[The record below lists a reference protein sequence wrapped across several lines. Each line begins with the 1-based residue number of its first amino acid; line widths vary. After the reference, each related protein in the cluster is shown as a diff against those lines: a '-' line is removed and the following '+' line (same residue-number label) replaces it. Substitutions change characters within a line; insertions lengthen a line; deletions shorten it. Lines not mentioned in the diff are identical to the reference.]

1 MTATDAR
8 GTALG
13 RAGASETQLAIRVA
27 ALQAAATFAG
37 GKALNMDVST
47 ADVLKVAA
55 AFERW
60 LLEGGAGGLNHG

>member
-1 MTATDAR
+1 M
-8 GTALG
+8 
-13 RAGASETQLAIRVA
+13 A

-37 GKALNMDVST
+37 GKALSMEVST

>member
-1 MTATDAR
+1 M
-8 GTALG
+8 
-13 RAGASETQLAIRVA
+13 A

-37 GKALNMDVST
+37 GKALSMEVST

-60 LLEGGAGGLNHG
+60 LLEGSAGGLNHG

>member
-1 MTATDAR
+1 MTPSPNGRPAAPAR
-8 GTALG
+8 PAPPRPPLG
-13 RAGASETQLAIRVA
+13 VRMA

-37 GKALNMDVST
+37 GKALSTEVST

-60 LLEGGAGGLNHG
+60 LLGQER

>member
-1 MTATDAR
+1 MTLTPNAR
-8 GTALG
+8 PPAPAHPAPPRTPLEV
-13 RAGASETQLAIRVA
+13 RMA

-37 GKALNMDVST
+37 GKALSTEVST

-60 LLEGGAGGLNHG
+60 LIEAR

>member
-37 GKALNMDVST
+37 GKAFSMEVST
-47 ADVLKVAA
+47 ADVLKVAV